1 MHPRFEGLR
10 NSRSTWRRL
19 LTSTTWR
26 TWDSAW
32 KISKNIFTKRTAI
45 VPNMT
50 AFISKDKKSSIFFT
64 SCPFKMEETEKAQYI
79 LHQIGPSLQI
89 QFYWK
94 VFEIA
99 RSPQIMFTNGL
110 TTLHNLFQYTPQ
122 GRNAGLHDLFMCLS
136 SRDLEESYLDM

>member
-50 AFISKDKKSSIFFT
+50 AFISKDKKVHSSLLLAPSKWKRQKKLNI
-64 SCPFKMEETEKAQYI
+64 SCTKS
-79 LHQIGPSLQI
+79 GPSLQI
-89 QFYWK
+89 QFYRK